1 MTVNFKGPSLLY
13 GAQIRRLS
21 LVCQKQPNCSDFNN
35 SVSLYSNTFPSLLVT
50 FEVRF
55 DSPVEVE

>member
-1 MTVNFKGPSLLY
+1 MTVNFTGRSFLY

-21 LVCQKQPNCSDFNN
+21 FVCQKQPNCSDFNN
-35 SVSLYSNTFPSLLVT
+35 IVSLYRNTFPSQLVT

-55 DSPVEVE
+55 DCPVGVE